1 MRAHHRLAVL
11 PLLVAA
17 CGSDPSPQEE
27 ASGAGSATPEGS
39 AAPAVA
45 SAAAPKAAPAS
56 IPPRREFPEAEF
68 TETERS
74 RDPFRSYSMKFAEE
88 NKGALKSQRQVVLA
102 EFAVDDLKL
111 IGIVT
116 RIAPARAMLVDPTGK
131 GHVVRRGDFV
141 GRADVV
147 QLAGASGSTYELNW
161 RLDRIRDGDVVL
173 VREDPNNPDVPAA
186 TKVIPLRPE
195 GGVVTGG

>member
-1 MRAHHRLAVL
+1 
-11 PLLVAA
+11 
-17 CGSDPSPQEE
+17 
-27 ASGAGSATPEGS
+27 
-39 AAPAVA
+39 VA
-45 SAAAPKAAPAS
+45 SAAAP
-56 IPPRREFPEAEF
+56 PRRDFPEAEF

-74 RDPFRSYSMKFAEE
+74 RDPFRPYAKKFAEE
-88 NKGALKSQRQVVLA
+88 AKGHVKSQRQVILS
-102 EFAVDDLKL
+102 EFSVDDLKL

-116 RIAPARAMLVDPTGK
+116 RLEPARAMLVDPTGK

-147 QLAGASGSTYELNW
+147 QMVGAAGATYELNW

>member
-1 MRAHHRLAVL
+1 LTAFQVRSAALATALVL
-11 PLLVAA
+11 AGCGDEVGQDTPRKAA
-17 CGSDPSPQEE
+17 GT
-27 ASGAGSATPEGS
+27 ASAAALGS
-39 AAPAVA
+39 AAPA
-45 SAAAPKAAPAS
+45 AAL
-56 IPPRREFPEAEF
+56 PPGRREFPEADF

-74 RDPFRSYSMKFAEE
+74 RDPFRPYSKKFAEE
-88 NKGALKSQRQVVLA
+88 EKGRVKSQRQVLLA
-102 EFAVDDLKL
+102 EFSVDDLKL

-147 QLAGASGSTYELNW
+147 QLAGATGATYELNW

>member
-1 MRAHHRLAVL
+1 MRPSLAVL
-11 PLLVAA
+11 GLVAA
-17 CGSDPSPQEE
+17 VALGCEGEVVQDKANP
-27 ASGAGSATPEGS
+27 AAVAGS
-39 AAPAVA
+39 AAPP
-45 SAAAPKAAPAS
+45 AAPPPAPAV
-56 IPPRREFPEAEF
+56 PPRREFPEAEF

-74 RDPFRSYSMKFAEE
+74 RDPFRPYAKKFAEE
-88 NKGALKSQRQVVLA
+88 AKRTVRSQRQVVLA
-102 EFAVDDLKL
+102 EFSVDDLKL

-116 RIAPARAMLVDPTGK
+116 RLEPARAMLVDPSGK

-147 QLAGASGSTYELNW
+147 QLAGATGATYELNW

>member
-1 MRAHHRLAVL
+1 MRSASLLGGLFAVFALAGCGDDPPAQPV
-11 PLLVAA
+11 VSSQAA
-17 CGSDPSPQEE
+17 
-27 ASGAGSATPEGS
+27 
-39 AAPAVA
+39 
-45 SAAAPKAAPAS
+45 AAPAS
-56 IPPRREFPEAEF
+56 SASSASSGQPSAVTPPPVARREFPEADF

-74 RDPFRSYSMKFAEE
+74 RDPFRPYAKKFAEE
-88 NKGALKSQRQVVLA
+88 AKRSVKSQRQVLLA
-102 EFAVDDLKL
+102 EFSVDDLKL

-116 RIAPARAMLVDPTGK
+116 RLEPARAMLVDPTGK

-147 QLAGASGSTYELNW
+147 QLAGATGATYELNW

>member
-1 MRAHHRLAVL
+1 VRPGVVAVALVLAG
-11 PLLVAA
+11 
-17 CGSDPSPQEE
+17 CGDEVGQDSPPRPSGS
-27 ASGAGSATPEGS
+27 ASGAAVSS
-39 AAPAVA
+39 AAPT
-45 SAAAPKAAPAS
+45 AAL
-56 IPPRREFPEAEF
+56 PPGAQRREFPEADF

-74 RDPFRSYSMKFAEE
+74 RDPFRPYAKKFAEE
-88 NKGALKSQRQVVLA
+88 EKGRSKSQRQVLLA
-102 EFAVDDLKL
+102 EFSVDDLKL

-147 QLAGASGSTYELNW
+147 QLAGATGATYELNW